1 MYDYIV
7 KRTVPSLSIVAHH
20 CFYYL
25 FKSSSYSVFPRALTT
40 NQTRLCPVKLDRNYD
55 KDSLTL
61 ILCLFGQLAEQ
72 IKLFTPLAYAPWF
85 RAVT

>member
-20 CFYYL
+20 CFYL

-55 KDSLTL
+55 KA
-61 ILCLFGQLAEQ
+61 IH
-72 IKLFTPLAYAPWF
+72 
-85 RAVT
+85 